1 MNALRRIALAL
12 ALVAV
17 PLAAQDHLLDR
28 EGNPITVV
36 EVSNGMHGLNHQFEY
51 APLNDGSPRWL
62 SANDRASVELIG
74 EHYVQEISVMAG
86 SRGSMAMIMAL
97 AFGAPWA
104 IEWIPDAAGDTLAR
118 ARRAK
123 SGVAETR
130 VSRGGVEVELSVLLD
145 PGMIFLRVHRPRS

>member
-1 MNALRRIALAL
+1 MTAQRLAVLAL

-36 EVSNGMHGLNHQFEY
+36 AVSNGMHGLDHRFEY
-51 APLNDGSPRWL
+51 APLSDGTPRWL
-62 SANDRASVELIG
+62 SANDSSAVELTG

-86 SRGSMAMIMAL
+86 SEGSMTMIMAL

-104 IEWIPDAAGDTLAR
+104 IEWIPDAVGDTLAR
-118 ARRAK
+118 AQRAK
-123 SGVAETR
+123 SGEAETR
-130 VSRGGVEVELSVLLD
+130 VSRGGIEVEVAVLLEL
-145 PGMIFLRVHRPRS
+145 GLIHLRVHRP